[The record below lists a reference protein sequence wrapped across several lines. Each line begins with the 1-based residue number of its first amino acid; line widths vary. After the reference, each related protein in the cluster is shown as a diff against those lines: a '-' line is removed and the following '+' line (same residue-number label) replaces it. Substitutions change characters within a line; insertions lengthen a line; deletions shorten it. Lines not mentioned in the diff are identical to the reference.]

1 VYVFGLGRRPAP
13 AGAPP
18 DASGLRS
25 DHVVEGRGAR
35 PVWALQ
41 LQVLRELAQ
50 HAGHADILR
59 EQILASRETTTS
71 NPKDPR

>member
-1 VYVFGLGRRPAP
+1 VPHAQLSTSNDFM
-13 AGAPP
+13 
-18 DASGLRS
+18 D
-25 DHVVEGRGAR
+25 DGRGAR

-59 EQILASRETTTS
+59 EQILANRPSVRGRHS
-71 NPKDPR
+71 